1 MIIDRILD
9 RKDNEHY
16 DGYDSYNAKQF
27 YLDVLAYGKIGDSIT
42 KAMDYG
48 DEKDVK
54 SALCRYI
61 IDNKY
66 NPEICNYICSKN
78 WLVNAER

>member
-9 RKDNEHY
+9 RKDNEQY

-27 YLDVLAYGKIGDSIT
+27 YLDVLEYGRIGDQIT
-42 KAMDYG
+42 EAMDYG

-61 IDNKY
+61 IDNDY
-66 NPEICNYICSKN
+66 NPEICTFICSKN
-78 WLVNAER
+78 WLDAER